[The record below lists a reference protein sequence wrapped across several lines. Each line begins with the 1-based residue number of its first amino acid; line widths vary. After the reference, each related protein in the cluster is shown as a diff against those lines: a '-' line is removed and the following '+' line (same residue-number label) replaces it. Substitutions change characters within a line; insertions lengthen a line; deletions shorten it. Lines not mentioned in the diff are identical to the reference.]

1 MKNSK
6 GKGNVFSLASTLI
19 GQFEIMYDSL
29 ELDDEGMPIKAMAKN
44 LGVNEY
50 RLKKGVRCS

>member
-1 MKNSK
+1 MQLLINTISAGENSK

-29 ELDDEGMPIKAMAKN
+29 ELDDEACQSKLWLRA
-44 LGVNEY
+44 LE
-50 RLKKGVRCS
+50 